1 MMRVDSSAQVMS
13 ESASYAALKQNKPVG
28 AVGGVLQF
36 TNRIQ
41 EEDEKFSQSSDETD
55 FERINRNQD
64 DQSDATSFYRPQG
77 QLQSQSSQS

>member
-28 AVGGVLQF
+28 AVSGVLQF

-77 QLQSQSSQS
+77 QL